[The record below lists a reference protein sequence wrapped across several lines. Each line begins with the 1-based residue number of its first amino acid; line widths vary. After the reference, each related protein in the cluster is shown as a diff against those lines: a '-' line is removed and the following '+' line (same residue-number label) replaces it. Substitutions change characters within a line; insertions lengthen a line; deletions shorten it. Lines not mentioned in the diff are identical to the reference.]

1 MKNIVTTIPKS
12 KFKDWRTCERTVTL
26 CDGETPR
33 NNDGQPW
40 FWTINTMNLPKDIE
54 IGQSVCYM
62 IFDGKIRGYFD
73 LVDTDISEN
82 WRNRH
87 DIGKPRV
94 TKCIVMANWHPC
106 PNLPMHGF
114 QGWRYTELKP

>member
-1 MKNIVTTIPKS
+1 MKNIITTIPKS
-12 KFKDWRTCERTVTL
+12 KFRDWKTCERTVNL

-33 NNDGQPW
+33 FGGSPW

-54 IGQSVCYM
+54 VSESVCFM
-62 IFDGKIRGYFD
+62 VFDGLVRGYFHI
-73 LVDTDISEN
+73 VDTDISEN

-87 DIGKPRV
+87 DIGKPCN
-94 TKCIVMANWHPC
+94 TKIVVMANFRPS
-106 PNLPMHGF
+106 LTVAMTGF